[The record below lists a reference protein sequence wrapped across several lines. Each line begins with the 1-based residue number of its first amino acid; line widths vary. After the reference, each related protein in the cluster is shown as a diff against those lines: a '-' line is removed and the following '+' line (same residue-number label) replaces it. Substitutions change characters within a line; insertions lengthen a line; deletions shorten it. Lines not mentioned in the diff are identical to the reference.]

1 MKQTERRFNNLS
13 RRFIKK
19 TNNKNLLAS
28 GTFQVNIIDL
38 MSKGYT
44 NDQILK
50 YMINE
55 HREMST
61 LEFKLSFISFLDNL
75 NNLTNEEK
83 EGKQK

>member
-28 GTFQVNIIDL
+28 GTFQVNIINL
-38 MSKGYT
+38 ISKGYT

-55 HREMST
+55 HRKMDT

-75 NNLTNEEK
+75 NNLANEEK

>member
-28 GTFQVNIIDL
+28 GTFQVSIINL

-55 HREMST
+55 HRKMDT

-75 NNLTNEEK
+75 NNLANEEK
-83 EGKQK
+83 EG

>member
-28 GTFQVNIIDL
+28 GTFQVSIIDL

-55 HREMST
+55 HRKMDT
-61 LEFKLSFISFLDNL
+61 LKFKLSFISFLDNL

>member
-1 MKQTERRFNNLS
+1 MKQTEGRFNNLS

-38 MSKGYT
+38 MSKGHT

-50 YMINE
+50 YMINK
-55 HREMST
+55 HREMNS
-61 LEFKLSFISFLDNL
+61 LESKLSFISFLNDL
-75 NNLTNEEK
+75 NNMVYKKEE
-83 EGKQK
+83 G

>member
-28 GTFQVNIIDL
+28 GTFQVSIIDL
-38 MSKGYT
+38 MSKGHT

-50 YMINE
+50 YMINK
-55 HREMST
+55 HREMNS
-61 LEFKLSFISFLDNL
+61 LESKLSFISFLNNL
-75 NNLTNEEK
+75 NNLANEE
-83 EGKQK
+83 EG